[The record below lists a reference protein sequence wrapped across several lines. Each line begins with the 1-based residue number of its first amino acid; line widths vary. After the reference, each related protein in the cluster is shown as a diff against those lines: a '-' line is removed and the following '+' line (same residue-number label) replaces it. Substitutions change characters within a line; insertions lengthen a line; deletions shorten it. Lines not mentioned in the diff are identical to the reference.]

1 MYWWKK
7 GKEVD
12 KVGEANEDELQA
24 QVKVQDQAQNE
35 LVLRLNY
42 HQADA
47 SLSSQ
52 AFPACFEM
60 N

>member
-1 MYWWKK
+1 M
-7 GKEVD
+7 
-12 KVGEANEDELQA
+12 GEANEDELQA